1 MEYGGDGKKAFA
13 EEFHKPKADGTD
25 GPVVKSVKVIEKKTT
40 GVQINHGLAGNGNM
54 VRVDLYQREGKY
66 YAVPIYISDM
76 VKKEIPRKAAT
87 NGKQYKDWRVM
98 DPDDFLFSVYPR
110 DLLHL
115 KKGKPFKD
123 GLSNDIY
130 MYFAGLDPASASF
143 AVTAHDSSISLR
155 GIGIQNLELIEKCQ
169 VDMLG
174 DIHVCKR

>member
-1 MEYGGDGKKAFA
+1 M
-13 EEFHKPKADGTD
+13 
-25 GPVVKSVKVIEKKTT
+25 
-40 GVQINHGLAGNGNM
+40 
-54 VRVDLYQREGKY
+54 
-66 YAVPIYISDM
+66 YAVI
-76 VKKEIPRKAAT
+76 KT
-87 NGKQYKDWRVM
+87 GGKQYKDWRVM
-98 DPDDFLFSVYPR
+98 NPDDFLFSVYPR

-115 KKGKPFKD
+115 KKWKPFND

-174 DIHVCKR
+174 EIHVCRQ